1 MTERLAILLLKL
13 GCDRPVRVTRVPRSR
28 HGIAVQGLDPR
39 DLGESGLP
47 MRVQAALRLLYLT
60 NPLAGVVFF
69 KHVVEVT
76 LP

>member
-1 MTERLAILLLKL
+1 MTERLAIYLLRLN
-13 GCDRPVRVTRVPRSR
+13 CDRPVRVTRIPGSR
-28 HGIAVQGLDPR
+28 HGVAVQGLDPR
-39 DLGESGLP
+39 DLGRAGLSL
-47 MRVQAALRLLYLT
+47 RIQAALRLLYLV

>member
-1 MTERLAILLLKL
+1 
-13 GCDRPVRVTRVPRSR
+13 
-28 HGIAVQGLDPR
+28 
-39 DLGESGLP
+39 
-47 MRVQAALRLLYLT
+47 MRVQAALRLLYLA

>member
-13 GCDRPVRVTRVPRSR
+13 SCGRPVRVTRVPKSR
-28 HGIAVQGLDPR
+28 HGIAVQGLDPK
-39 DLGESGLP
+39 DLGASGLST
-47 MRVQAALRLLYLT
+47 RIQAALKLLYLA

-69 KHVVEVT
+69 PHVIEVT